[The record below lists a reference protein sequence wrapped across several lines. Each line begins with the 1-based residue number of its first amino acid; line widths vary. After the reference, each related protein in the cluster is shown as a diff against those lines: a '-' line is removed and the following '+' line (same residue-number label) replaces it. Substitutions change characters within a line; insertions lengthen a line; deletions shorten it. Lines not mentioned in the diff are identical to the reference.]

1 MDDVT
6 EVERS
11 EDCLVIASSRK
22 VWDQGAMSKTTVQ
35 ATEREPERKIWDEI
49 FCRKPKKKTGLS
61 MADLKRDVEM
71 DDHKIPLEEFAK
83 RHKTNL
89 EKGLTDDDAAERLKK
104 DGLNRLTP
112 PKAKS
117 KLVMFLLILVTG
129 FNILLWIGSIASLTS
144 FLIEYYVQPQYNIE
158 NLYLAAVLFLVV
170 VITSVFQFYQENKS
184 STIMKGFADMVPPM
198 ATVIRDGKHKEIQ
211 VQDLVV
217 GDLVE
222 CKGGDRCPADIRIIK
237 SQGFKLDYSSLT
249 GENDP
254 ITKTPEFTHN
264 NPLESRNVALFSTNV
279 VEGYCKGIVMLTGDR
294 TIMGRIAALTSQVT
308 SGKTPLSTEMNHFIN
323 VIGIVAIVIGVVFFA
338 ISISINRNIV
348 SAIIF
353 FIGIVVANV
362 PEGIVATITVALTLT
377 AQKMSAKNCLVKNLH
392 GVETLGSTS
401 TICSDKTGT
410 LTQNRMT
417 VTHTWFDNNVNDVTD
432 TVFPEPPTPNTTE
445 GLIWRCATL
454 CSRAEWRNED
464 INQPIKKREANGD
477 ASEIALLRYG
487 ALRSNDTVDKFRAA
501 WPKVAEIPFNSSNKY
516 QVSVHRNESDR
527 FVLVMKGAP
536 EKILARCTDVVM
548 NNKTIKLGHDFKAM
562 FTHAYDKLGGMGER
576 VLGFCDLE
584 LDPEKFPEDF
594 DFSTEP
600 INFPLEGLRFLGL
613 ISMID
618 PPRPGVP
625 EAVKLCQ
632 DARIKVVMVTGDHPI
647 TARAIAQQVHII
659 NKDYKVAHLV
669 EDSDSFDDVINA
681 YEGEKA
687 VIVHGEQL
695 KKLAVE
701 QLDHLVKIYPQVV
714 FSRTSPTQKLQIV
727 EAYQRCGR
735 IVAVTGDGVNDAP
748 ALRKADI
755 GIAMGIAGTEVSK
768 QAADM
773 ILLNDNF
780 ASIITGVEEGRLIFD
795 NLKKAVAYVLTSNV
809 AELTPFLLYA
819 TTGIPL
825 PLSIVAILLIDVGT
839 DLWPAISLA
848 YEEAENNIMKRPPR
862 NPEHDK
868 LVNYRLLSFTYLQI
882 GVIQSLAGFTTYF
895 IVMAENGF
903 LPKRLYQIRDTWEDQ
918 GIDDVD
924 DSYGQQWSYDQR
936 KTLEHCCH
944 GAFFF
949 AIVVVQWA
957 DLIVA
962 RTRSA
967 SLLSHRFSNTVLLTG
982 MLSTLVLSYLFLFVP
997 GVHVVFQLTGLRIRW
1012 AMVAVPFG
1020 WFLVLFDETRRM
1032 AIRRNPTGWLY
1043 RETYY

>member
-1 MDDVT
+1 MT
-6 EVERS
+6 K
-11 EDCLVIASSRK
+11 SSG
-22 VWDQGAMSKTTVQ
+22 Q
-35 ATEREPERKIWDEI
+35 EREPDRNIWDEI
-49 FCRKPKKKTGLS
+49 FCRKPKEKTGISLN
-61 MADLKRDVEM
+61 DLKRDVEL
-71 DDHKIPLEEFAK
+71 DDHKIPMEEFLK
-83 RHKTNL
+83 RHGTSL
-89 EKGLTDDDAAERLKK
+89 EKGLTQAEATERLKK
-104 DGLNRLTP
+104 NGPNRLTP
-112 PKAKS
+112 PKEKS
-117 KLVMFLLILVTG
+117 KLLVFLLILVTG
-129 FNILLWIGSIASLTS
+129 FNMLLWLGAIGSFTS
-144 FLIEYYVQPQYNIE
+144 FVVEWMAKPNQTPNKD
-158 NLYLAAVLFLVV
+158 NLYLATVLFLVV
-170 VITSVFQFYQENKS
+170 LITSLFQFYQENKS
-184 STIMKGFADMVPPM
+184 STIMKGFANMVPPM
-198 ATVIRDGKHKEIQ
+198 ATVIRDGKHRE
-211 VQDLVV
+211 VPAADLVI
-217 GDLVE
+217 GDVVE
-222 CKGGDRCPADIRIIK
+222 CKGGDRCPADIRVTK

-264 NPLESRNVALFSTNV
+264 NPMESRNVGLFSTNV
-279 VEGYCKGIVMLTGDR
+279 VEGTARGVVILTGDR
-294 TIMGRIAALTSQVT
+294 TIMGRIAALTSQVN
-308 SGKTPLSTEMNHFIN
+308 SGKTPLSTEMDNFVHL
-323 VIGIVAIVIGVVFFA
+323 IGVVAVVIGVVFFA
-338 ISISINRNIV
+338 ISISLNGSFV
-348 SAIIF
+348 EACIF

-432 TVFPEPPTPNTTE
+432 KVFPEQPKDGDTE
-445 GLIWRCATL
+445 FLVWRCATL
-454 CSRAEWRNED
+454 CSRAEWRTENAGE
-464 INQPIKKREANGD
+464 PITKREANGD
-477 ASEIALLRYG
+477 ASEIALLRYS
-487 ALRSNDTVDKFRAA
+487 ALRSNDGVEAFRQK

-516 QVSVHRNESDR
+516 QLSVHKNDANR

-536 EKILARCTDVVM
+536 EKILAKCTDVLM
-548 NNKTIKLGHDFKAM
+548 ENRTLKLDKDFKTK

-576 VLGFCDLE
+576 VLGFSDLE
-584 LDPEKFPEDF
+584 LDPEKFPEDY

-600 INFPLEGLRFLGL
+600 VNFPVDGLRFLGL

-625 EAVKLCQ
+625 EAVQLCQ
-632 DARIKVVMVTGDHPI
+632 AARIKVVMVTGDHPI
-647 TARAIAQQVHII
+647 TAKAIAQQVHIF
-659 NKDYKVAHLV
+659 NKDFKVAHLI
-669 EDSDSFDDVINA
+669 EDSDSYDDVINA

-695 KKLAVE
+695 KKLANE
-701 QLDHLVKIYPQVV
+701 QLDHLVRIYPQVV
-714 FSRTSPTQKLQIV
+714 FSRTSPAQKLQIV

-795 NLKKAVAYVLTSNV
+795 NLKKAIAYVLTSNV
-809 AELTPFLLYA
+809 AELMPFLLYA
-819 TTGIPL
+819 VFGIPL

-862 NPEHDK
+862 NPEHDR

-895 IVMAENGF
+895 VVMAENGF
-903 LPKRLYQIRDTWEDQ
+903 LPHTIYNIRQVWEDK
-918 GIDDVD
+918 GIDDVL
-924 DSYGQQWSYDQR
+924 DSYGQQWSYHQR
-936 KTLEHCCH
+936 KQLEHSCH

-949 AIVVVQWA
+949 AIVIVQWA

-967 SLLSHRFSNTVLLTG
+967 SMLSHRFSNIVLTTG
-982 MLSTLVLSYLFLFVP
+982 MLSTVVLSYIFLYVP
-997 GVHVVFQLTGLRIRW
+997 GIQDIFQLTGLRLRW
-1012 AMVAVPFG
+1012 TMIAVPFG

-1032 AIRRNPTGWLY
+1032 AIRRSPTGWVF